1 MLPLKIALCQINTTV
16 GAFNSNLQ
24 KMRDWYGDAV
34 SKGAELVVF
43 PELSV
48 TGYPPSDLLHEV
60 DFVTANELALKIFAK
75 EVTIPVIIG
84 YVRSDAG
91 KLYNTAVLINDHE
104 IVDIYDK
111 LLLPTYDVFDEKRYF
126 TAGDSPKIWSLEINS
141 RKYRIGI
148 EICEDLWDDD
158 YPIKVTSELSRLGAE
173 LIINISASPFHEGR
187 LTDRYQLIKSKL
199 SATGLPFLYCN
210 LVGGQDELVFDGQSL
225 AIDGAGKLL
234 AQGPAFSEQLML
246 VDLEQPGQSELI
258 VTSRE
263 EELFNALRLGIRDYM
278 RKSGFKD
285 VVIGLSGGIDSTLV
299 ACIAA
304 AAAGPEHVHG
314 IAMPSKY
321 SSDHSVE
328 DARQLAKNL
337 GIDFRIVPIQRIVD
351 SLESELAA
359 DFAGMERGLTEENN
373 QARVRGDII
382 MAYSNKLNWLV
393 ISCGNKT
400 ELALGYCTLYGD
412 MVGGLAAISDLSKTD
427 VYALARWIN
436 SSSGKEIVPSN
447 CLAKAP
453 SAELSPNQVDPFDYE
468 IVSPLVDAIVEDRQS
483 TKMLIENGYDHALV
497 LEIYQ
502 MVQRNEFK
510 RRQAAPGIRVSPKAF
525 GTGRRVPIV
534 NHYKGTSLEE
544 INE

>member
-1 MLPLKIALCQINTTV
+1 VLPLKIALCQINTTV

-24 KMRDWYGDAV
+24 KMRDWYGDAI
-34 SKGAELVVF
+34 SKGADLVVF

-60 DFVTANELALKIFAK
+60 DFVAANELALKNFAK
-75 EVTIPVIIG
+75 EVTIPAIIG
-84 YVRSDAG
+84 YVRSSAG
-91 KLYNTAVLINDHE
+91 RLYNSAVLINDRE

-141 RKYRIGI
+141 REYRIGI

-234 AQGPAFSEQLML
+234 AQGSAFSEQLML
-246 VDLEQPGQSELI
+246 VDLEQPGQSELV

-321 SSDHSVE
+321 SSDHSVN

-359 DFAGMERGLTEENN
+359 DFAGLERGLTEENN

-427 VYALARWIN
+427 VYAIARWIN
-436 SSSGKEIVPSN
+436 SNAGKELIPSN

-453 SAELSPNQVDPFDYE
+453 SAELSPDQVDPFDYE

-483 TKMLIENGYDHALV
+483 TKMLIENGYDRDLV

-502 MVQRNEFK
+502 MVQRNEYK

-534 NHYKGTSLEE
+534 NHYSGTSLEE

>member
-16 GAFNSNLQ
+16 GAFRSNLE
-24 KMRDWYGDAV
+24 KVRDWYEDAI

-48 TGYPPSDLLHEV
+48 TGYPPSDLLHES
-60 DFVTANELALKIFAK
+60 DFVFANEYALKKFAK
-75 EVTIPVIIG
+75 EVTIPAIVG
-84 YVRSDAG
+84 YVRSSAG
-91 KLYNTAVLINDHE
+91 KLYNSAVLINKGE

-111 LLLPTYDVFDEKRYF
+111 LLLPTYDVFDERRYF
-126 TAGDSPKIWSLEINS
+126 TAGDSPRIWYLEIDG

-148 EICEDLWDDD
+148 EICEDLWDAD

-187 LTDRYQLIKSKL
+187 LTDRYQLIKSKV

-210 LVGGQDELVFDGQSL
+210 LIGGQDELVFDGQSL

-234 AQGPAFSEQLML
+234 AQGAAFSEQLML
-246 VDLEQPGQSELI
+246 IDLEQPGQSEL
-258 VTSRE
+258 VTTSRE
-263 EELFNALRLGIRDYM
+263 EELFNALRLGIKDYM

-321 SSDHSVE
+321 SSDHSVN

-337 GIDFRIVPIQRIVD
+337 GMDFRIVPIQKIVD

-359 DFAGMERGLTEENN
+359 DFAGLERGLTEENN

-436 SSSGKEIVPSN
+436 SHAGEEIIPNN
-447 CLAKAP
+447 CIAKAP
-453 SAELSPNQVDPFDYE
+453 SAELSPDQVDPFDYE
-468 IVSPLVDAIVEDRQS
+468 IVSPLVDAIIEDRQS
-483 TKMLIENGYDHALV
+483 TKTLIENGYDHDLV
-497 LEIYQ
+497 REIYQ
-502 MVQRNEFK
+502 MVQRNEYK